1 MAFEVVA
8 GPGTESVRQDV
19 EDAVREGLG
28 TRTEAGD
35 WRLHMNRVEGGRF
48 LVDLT
53 NGDGF
58 MQQWVFSR
66 DEPIEYAIRESLR
79 RAF

>member
-1 MAFEVVA
+1 MAIEVVA
-8 GPGTESVRQDV
+8 GPGTEAVREDV
-19 EDAVREGLG
+19 EDAVRSGLG
-28 TRTEAGD
+28 ERMSSGP
-35 WRLHMNRVEGGRF
+35 WKLLMNRIDRGF

-58 MQQWVFSR
+58 MKQWVFRR
-66 DEPIEYAIRESLR
+66 DEPIEYEIRESLR